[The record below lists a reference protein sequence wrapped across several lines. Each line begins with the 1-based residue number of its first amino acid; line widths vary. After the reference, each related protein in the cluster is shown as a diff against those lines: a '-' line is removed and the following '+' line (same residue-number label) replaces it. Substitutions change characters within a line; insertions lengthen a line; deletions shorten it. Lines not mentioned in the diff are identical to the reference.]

1 MLKNRQFVSSFDSKE
16 YDELIKKEINY
27 YLTSTK
33 NIEKDPKIKSV
44 REHLNYYLSTLDVE
58 SYYPLYLK
66 DFTKIS
72 VSDNFTPSYSTNVP
86 AGEVNK
92 FYFETEANEDTLA
105 YIEFSLEDKS
115 KDINFELNKYE
126 MNSNKFINIFQEEKI
141 ENTFKC
147 FIFCHGYSLYELAF
161 DNHYSWF
168 NSKDINY
175 RISLLKLS
183 ENSKKEEEKAFNFKI
198 NGTHYYFNGTE
209 LNPKYKEFK
218 DEHILNIPV
227 VFYLNNP
234 QIVSIK

>member
-1 MLKNRQFVSSFDSKE
+1 MSSFDSKE

-92 FYFETEANEDTLA
+92 FYFRNRG
-105 YIEFSLEDKS
+105 
-115 KDINFELNKYE
+115 
-126 MNSNKFINIFQEEKI
+126 Q
-141 ENTFKC
+141 
-147 FIFCHGYSLYELAF
+147 
-161 DNHYSWF
+161 
-168 NSKDINY
+168 
-175 RISLLKLS
+175 
-183 ENSKKEEEKAFNFKI
+183 
-198 NGTHYYFNGTE
+198 
-209 LNPKYKEFK
+209 
-218 DEHILNIPV
+218 
-227 VFYLNNP
+227 
-234 QIVSIK
+234 